1 MNDGSKSTAR
11 ASFGTPTFSGCQSVS
26 TSSSVGSP
34 SSRIEP
40 MATTPAS
47 ENTLVR
53 LNHLEIHR
61 DDVGTP
67 EVAVGA
73 KKKKSGARAV
83 SGDKSGRG
91 LQQFSMKVCEKV
103 ESKGRTTY
111 NEVADELVTEFADPN
126 NNPGSQDQLSE
137 NGLTFQRLCSFNP
150 GCTSSITR
158 HILTINIPYCLIIAE
173 VIRSSIKENP
183 LRWTGTTSTSRI
195 KSWQWWFLVAL
206 NIFFLLAGQTVAT
219 LLGRFYYDQGGNSK
233 WMATLVQT
241 ACFPILFIPLLLLP
255 SKQPPPAIV
264 ATTPLYIKIAFI
276 YLALGGLIAADNLM
290 YSYGLLYVPVS
301 TYSLICATQLAFNAI
316 FSYYLNNQKFT
327 ASILNSVVL
336 LTLSAALLGV
346 NEDSESSEEVLKGKY
361 TLGFILTLGASA
373 TYSLILSLM
382 QLSFQKVIRKET
394 FTVVLEM
401 QIYTAL
407 VASCVAVAGLFASGE
422 WKSLKGEMEGFKKGK
437 LAYVMTLVWIG
448 LSWQLASVGVVGL
461 IFVVSSLFSNVIS
474 TLALPTVPIF
484 AVIFFDDK
492 MNGIKIVAMLL
503 AIWGFVS
510 YLYQECL
517 DDYRAKKASD
527 HAADHLSGY
536 DPATMEAQVY
546 SDYFDTC

>member
-126 NNPGSQDQLSE
+126 NNPGSQDQL
-137 NGLTFQRLCSFNP
+137 R
-150 GCTSSITR
+150 
-158 HILTINIPYCLIIAE
+158 
-173 VIRSSIKENP
+173 
-183 LRWTGTTSTSRI
+183 TTSTSRI